1 MRPRIQVLAGVNG
14 AGKSSILGAE
24 MRAVGTDYYNPD
36 ELAREL
42 MQGGASRDEANA
54 QAWAAGRK
62 LLERAIDR
70 GTTFAFETT
79 LGGST
84 ITRLLQ
90 AAAARGSE
98 LFVWYAGLA
107 SPDLH
112 VARVRAR
119 VERGGHDIPEA
130 LIRQRYER
138 SLLNLIALLPSLTE
152 LRLYDNSAEGDP
164 TAGVAPNPRLLLH
177 FERGVVAGPADL
189 SATPEWAR
197 AVVAAALRLR
207 R

>member
-1 MRPRIQVLAGVNG
+1 MRPRIQVFAGVNG
-14 AGKSSILGAE
+14 AGKSSIGGAE

-36 ELAREL
+36 EFAREL
-42 MQGGASRDEANA
+42 MERGATRDEANA
-54 QAWAAGRK
+54 QAWAAGRR

-90 AAAARGSE
+90 TAAARGSE

-112 VARVRAR
+112 IARVRAR
-119 VERGGHDIPEA
+119 VRQGGHDIPEA

-152 LRLYDNSAEGDP
+152 LRLYDNSAEADP
-164 TAGVAPNPRLLLH
+164 AAGVAPKPRLLLH
-177 FERGVVAGPADL
+177 LQRGTVAGPSDL

-197 AVVAAALRLR
+197 PVVAAALRLR
-207 R
+207 G